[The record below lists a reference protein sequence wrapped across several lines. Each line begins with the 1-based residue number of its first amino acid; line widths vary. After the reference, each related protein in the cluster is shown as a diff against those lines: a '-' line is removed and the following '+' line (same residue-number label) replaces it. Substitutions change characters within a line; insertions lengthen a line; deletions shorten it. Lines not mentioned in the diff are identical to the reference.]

1 MPQPI
6 HIPTMTNDILNLSYD
21 QARDLVTDL
30 WDWSTNYQFPTPA
43 SLFLDLIGYSAD
55 EFGAPLCSDGA
66 PSLGYHEHH
75 LLAWAL
81 LAYAHR
87 PDDVLERV
95 GELLQQEAE

>member
-55 EFGAPLCSDGA
+55 EFGAPLCSNGA
-66 PSLGYHEHH
+66 PILGYLEHH

-95 GELLQQEAE
+95 GELLQQEVE